1 MFFSFLYTLKV
12 FPSIVDTI
20 VCVRVCVVNSLDNF
34 KGCKCLTN
42 SLWWKQARY
51 LCESLL
57 PDKIQWC
64 RWRVGRVC
72 FSKPTRNLGVKLTLF
87 QPGGGHCVFK
97 WILRG
102 HLKPTPIIINMFEVI
117 FIKFWLF
124 WSTIDAC
131 EIISLT

>member
-1 MFFSFLYTLKV
+1 MNLNYSNLTKLHKLENNLPFISCFSPFYTLKKV

-20 VCVRVCVVNSLDNF
+20 ECLCYRVCVVNSLDNF

-42 SLWWKQARY
+42 SLWWKQGRY

-64 RWRVGRVC
+64 RWRVGRVG

-87 QPGGGHCVFK
+87 QPWGGADHA
-97 WILRG
+97 
-102 HLKPTPIIINMFEVI
+102 HHINVCHPDLE
-117 FIKFWLF
+117 
-124 WSTIDAC
+124 T
-131 EIISLT
+131 